1 MVMGQSGSCVV
12 LLGPTIIDY
21 HSDDLLSRKSI
32 LLETRLV
39 VYTGLRA
46 TMGQ

>member
-1 MVMGQSGSCVV
+1 MAMRQIGSCVV

-21 HSDDLLSRKSI
+21 HSDDFLSRRKI

-39 VYTGLRA
+39 VYVGLRV